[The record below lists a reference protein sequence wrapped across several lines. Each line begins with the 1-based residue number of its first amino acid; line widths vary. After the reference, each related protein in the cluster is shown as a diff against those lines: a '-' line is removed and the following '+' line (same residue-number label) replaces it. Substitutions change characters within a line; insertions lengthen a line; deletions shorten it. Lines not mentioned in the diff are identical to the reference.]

1 MAVPST
7 GPPMSWSSGTSS
19 EHAYLHTC
27 EYSKA
32 CRHRAGTSQLKRTVV
47 LCVCERET
55 YGTVRDHTSKR
66 SLLASMS
73 TASCSSPKELT
84 QAVPPQDAVR
94 TLNAIVLM
102 ASPMQMSSLMRFLS
116 GVALVRNSSCHT
128 TPHHNPK
135 PARGS
140 GVSLFV
146 LRRRPM
152 LCTRLRTRLSPI
164 SHRALRAARLAALD
178 CLLAESGR
186 AVFTRTDSP

>member
-1 MAVPST
+1 M
-7 GPPMSWSSGTSS
+7 
-19 EHAYLHTC
+19 
-27 EYSKA
+27 
-32 CRHRAGTSQLKRTVV
+32 

-128 TPHHNPK
+128 TPQPDRSRH
-135 PARGS
+135 AAAASASFFDDGRCY
-140 GVSLFV
+140 VRV
-146 LRRRPM
+146 
-152 LCTRLRTRLSPI
+152 RTRLSPI